1 MTDAVEVRL
10 PFHTPLD
17 GASLLAFFAAR
28 AVPGVEEVQA
38 GTYRRSLRLPKGAGV
53 VELTPTA
60 RHVNGRFWLENVAD
74 LPEATRRSRSMLDL
88 DRDPRP
94 VLTALGADDLIG
106 PLVRATPGLRVPGTP
121 DPHELA
127 IRAVIG
133 QQISV
138 VGAARLAGRLVA
150 GYGEQVARPAGS
162 VTHLF
167 PSASA
172 LAHADPDRLGMPS
185 ARGRALRS
193 LAAALASG
201 ELGLDDGVDPDRA
214 REQLLALPGI
224 GPWTAEYV
232 AMRAL
237 RDPDAFLPADLG
249 VRRALA
255 QLGQDGRP
263 AAAARLA
270 ERWRPYRAYA
280 FQHLLAATIPA

>member
-1 MTDAVEVRL
+1 MTGAVEVRI
-10 PFHTPLD
+10 PFRAPLD
-17 GASLLAFFAAR
+17 AASLLAFFAAR
-28 AVPGVEEVQA
+28 AVPGVENVQA

-53 VELTPTA
+53 VELMPTA
-60 RHVNGRFWLENVAD
+60 THVDARLWLDDNGD

-94 VLTALGADDLIG
+94 VLAALGADDLIG
-106 PLVRATPGLRVPGTP
+106 PLIRAAPGLRVPGTP

-138 VGAARLAGRLVA
+138 AGAATLAGRLVA
-150 GYGEQVARPAGS
+150 DYGERMARPVGS
-162 VTHLF
+162 VTQLF

-172 LAHADPDRLGMPS
+172 LAETDPGQLGMPG
-185 ARGRALRS
+185 ARGRALQS

-201 ELGLDDGVDPDRA
+201 ELRLDDGVDPDRA

-224 GPWTAEYV
+224 GPWTTEYV

-249 VRRALA
+249 IRRALT
-255 QLGQDGRP
+255 QLGQDGSP

-280 FQHLLAATIPA
+280 FQHLLAATISA

>member
-10 PFHTPLD
+10 PFRPPFEA
-17 GASLLAFFAAR
+17 GALLAFFARR
-28 AVPGVEEVQA
+28 AVPRVETVQA
-38 GTYRRSLRLPKGAGV
+38 DSYSRSLRLPHGAAV
-53 VELTPTA
+53 VELTPTYT
-60 RHVNGRFWLENVAD
+60 HVNARFWLDDKRD
-74 LPEATRRSRSMLDL
+74 LSETIRRSRSMLDL
-88 DRDPRP
+88 DRDTHP
-94 VLTALGADDLIG
+94 VVAALGEDDLIG
-106 PLVRATPGLRVPGTP
+106 PIVRAAPGLRVPGTP

-138 VGAARLAGRLVA
+138 AGAATLAGRLVA
-150 GYGEQVARPAGS
+150 DHGEPLALAIGP

-172 LAHADPDRLGMPS
+172 LAAADPARLPMPA
-185 ARGRALRS
+185 ARRRALQS
-193 LAAALASG
+193 LAAALAS
-201 ELGLDDGVDPDRA
+201 DDLPLHDGMDPERA
-214 REQLLALPGI
+214 REQLLSLSGI
-224 GPWTAEYV
+224 GPWTAEYI

-237 RDPDAFLPADLG
+237 GDADAFLPSDLG
-249 VRRALA
+249 IRRALTH
-255 QLGQDGRP
+255 LGQDGSP

>member
-1 MTDAVEVRL
+1 VSEAIEGRL
-10 PFHTPLD
+10 QFQAPLERA
-17 GASLLAFFAAR
+17 GLLAFFARR
-28 AVPGVEEVQA
+28 AVPGVEEVQDQ
-38 GTYRRSLRLPKGAGV
+38 TYRRSLRLPHGAGV
-53 VELTPTA
+53 VELKPTA
-60 RHVNGRFWLENVAD
+60 RHVDARFWLDDEAD
-74 LPEATRRSRSMLDL
+74 LPEAIRRSRSMLDL

-94 VLTALGADDLIG
+94 VRAALERDDLIG
-106 PLVRATPGLRVPGTP
+106 PLVRAAPGLRVPGTP

-138 VGAARLAGRLVA
+138 AGAATLAGRLVA
-150 GYGEQVARPAGS
+150 DYGEPLARPAGS

-172 LAHADPDRLGMPS
+172 LANADPDRLAMPG
-185 ARGRALRS
+185 ARQRALQS

-201 ELGLDDGVDPDRA
+201 ELELRDGADPDDVR
-214 REQLLALPGI
+214 RQLLALPGI
-224 GPWTAEYV
+224 GPWTAEYI

-237 RDPDAFLPADLG
+237 RDADAFLPGDLG
-249 VRRALA
+249 IRRALTR
-255 QLGQDGRP
+255 LGRDGSP

-280 FQHLLAATIPA
+280 FQYLLAATIPA